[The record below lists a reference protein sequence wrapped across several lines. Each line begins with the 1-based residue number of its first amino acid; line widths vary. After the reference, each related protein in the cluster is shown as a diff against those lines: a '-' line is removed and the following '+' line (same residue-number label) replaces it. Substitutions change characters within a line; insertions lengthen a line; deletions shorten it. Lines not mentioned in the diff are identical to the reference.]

1 MTRIDAER
9 AGAPRDRTRRIH
21 PAWFVAA
28 TALIALI
35 GAAGFRAAPG
45 VLMIPLEQE
54 FGWSLGEMSLA
65 VMLNL
70 LLFGLT
76 APFAAALMQ
85 RFGIR
90 AVTATALL
98 IIAAGSALTVF
109 VHAPW
114 QLLFT
119 WGLFIGLG
127 TGSMALVFAATVTD
141 TWFAKRRGLVSGVL
155 TAGSA
160 TGQLIF
166 LPIIAVAAEDYGW
179 RVASLI
185 IASGAFLVVPLVLT
199 LLHDRPADL
208 GVGRYGEPDPAAAP
222 LAPPALPALSAR
234 HQRPDET
241 AGEAQGLGAPLVSR
255 GPERDGEREVAASRT
270 NAAVLALRALREAA
284 RSRAFWALAVGFAI
298 CGATTNGLVG
308 VHFIPSAH
316 DHGMPST
323 TAAGL
328 LALVG
333 IFDIAGT
340 VLSGWLT
347 DRVNPRILLA
357 IYYAGRGVSLLFLPS
372 LLAASVQP
380 SMIVFIVIYG
390 LDWVATV
397 PPTIALCR
405 EIFGARGP
413 IVFGWVF
420 AAHQV
425 GAGIASVLAGVVRDE
440 SGQYTIAWFA
450 AAGLCGVAAVLSI
463 AITRRTGV
471 TAEPAAPVAPAPVA
485 PPAAP
490 AE

>member
-1 MTRIDAER
+1 MSAAGSPARGER
-9 AGAPRDRTRRIH
+9 EGRRRGIH
-21 PAWFVAA
+21 PAWLVAG
-28 TALIALI
+28 TALVALI

-45 VLMIPLEQE
+45 VLMLPLEAD
-54 FGWSLGEMSLA
+54 FGWSLTEMSLA
-65 VMLNL
+65 VTVNL

-85 RFGIR
+85 RFGMR

-98 IIAAGSALTVF
+98 VIGAGSALTVF
-109 VHAPW
+109 VTAPW

-127 TGSMALVFAATVTD
+127 TGAMALVFAATVTD

-166 LPIIAVAAEDYGW
+166 LPIIAVAADDYGW
-179 RVASLI
+179 RVATLI
-185 IASGAFLVVPLVLT
+185 IAAGAFAVVPLVLF
-199 LLHDRPADL
+199 LLRDRPSDL
-208 GVGRYGEPDPAAAP
+208 GVGRYGEEDPAPAEASAAANARP
-222 LAPPALPALSAR
+222 APGPSAAALA
-234 HQRPDET
+234 
-241 AGEAQGLGAPLVSR
+241 LGALH
-255 GPERDGEREVAASRT
+255 
-270 NAAVLALRALREAA
+270 EAA
-284 RSRAFWALAVGFAI
+284 RSRAFWALVVGFAI
-298 CGATTNGLVG
+298 CGATTNGLIG
-308 VHFIPSAH
+308 THFIPSAH
-316 DHGMPST
+316 DHGMPQT

-357 IYYAGRGVSLLFLPS
+357 VYYAGRGVSLLFLPS
-372 LLAASVQP
+372 LLSASVQP
-380 SMIVFIVIYG
+380 SIVVFIVIYG

-405 EIFGARGP
+405 ELFGARGP
-413 IVFGWVF
+413 LVFGWVF

-425 GAGIASVLAGVVRDE
+425 GAGIASVLAGMVRDQT
-440 SGQYTIAWFA
+440 GQYTFAWFA
-450 AAGLCGVAAVLSI
+450 AAGLCAVAAVVS
-463 AITRRTGV
+463 ASITRRAAADPV
-471 TAEPAAPVAPAPVA
+471 REPAVRD
-485 PPAAP
+485 
-490 AE
+490 